1 MRYLLVLLV
10 TLLFSAPALSG
21 QCPALMKEVDSQME
35 SADLDASTKAEV
47 AKLRAKGES
56 LHKEG
61 KHGESE
67 RVLRQAIETETPL
80 WSRPQEL
87 DRAWMSSL

>member
-21 QCPALMKEVDSQME
+21 QCPTLMKEVDSQME

-67 RVLRQAIETETPL
+67 RVLRQAIETIDAAVEQAAGT
-80 WSRPQEL
+80 
-87 DRAWMSSL
+87 

>member
-1 MRYLLVLLV
+1 MRYVFVLLA
-10 TLLFSAPALSG
+10 TLLFAAPALSG
-21 QCPALMKEVDSQME
+21 QCPTLMKQVDSQME
-35 SADLDASTKAEV
+35 SADLDATTMTEV

-67 RVLRQAIETETPL
+67 RVLRQAIEKIDAAVEQAAGT
-80 WSRPQEL
+80 
-87 DRAWMSSL
+87 